1 VDQYPIHYPIIPRL
15 DELESE
21 CGKDRKII
29 ASTREG
35 SKKAEQRERE
45 REKQTKSNDNS
56 LMIQETSVLLRVE
69 HLQKGAS
76 RIPIHPTSSPNLI
89 NLVDNN
95 DRVLRAHL

>member
-1 VDQYPIHYPIIPRL
+1 VDQSPSIIRSYPDSMSRNPNVV
-15 DELESE
+15 
-21 CGKDRKII
+21 KII
-29 ASTREG
+29 AFTREG
-35 SKKAEQRERE
+35 SKKGEQRERE
-45 REKQTKSNDNS
+45 KREKETKSNDNS

-95 DRVLRAHL
+95 NRVLRAHL